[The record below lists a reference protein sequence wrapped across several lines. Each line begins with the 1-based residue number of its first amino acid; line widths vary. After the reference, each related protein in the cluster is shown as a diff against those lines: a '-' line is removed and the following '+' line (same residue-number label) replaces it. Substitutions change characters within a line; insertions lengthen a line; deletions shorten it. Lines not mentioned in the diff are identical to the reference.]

1 MKHLTR
7 ALLTVA
13 VCLIIVPAALAQK
26 RNNHPAASIGGVYGG
41 FTANKQSGDLD
52 GMEVAIFA
60 GGGKWRAIVKVAQG
74 GAEDP
79 EPHFVDVEVKG
90 MNVEFSVGDMKY
102 TGKISTAGL
111 KIVDQGLLKRK
122 ACGTY
127 FLYGP

>member
-1 MKHLTR
+1 MKHVTR
-7 ALLTVA
+7 ALFTVA
-13 VCLIIVPAALAQK
+13 VCLIIVPAVLAQK

-41 FTANKQSGDLD
+41 FTANKISGDLD

-60 GGGKWRAIVKVAQG
+60 AGGKWRAIVQVAQG

-79 EPHFVDVEVKG
+79 EPHFVDVTVTG
-90 MNVEFSVGDMKY
+90 LNVEFSVGDMKY
-102 TGKISTAGL
+102 TGKVSASGL
-111 KIVDQGLLKRK
+111 VLKEQGMLKRK